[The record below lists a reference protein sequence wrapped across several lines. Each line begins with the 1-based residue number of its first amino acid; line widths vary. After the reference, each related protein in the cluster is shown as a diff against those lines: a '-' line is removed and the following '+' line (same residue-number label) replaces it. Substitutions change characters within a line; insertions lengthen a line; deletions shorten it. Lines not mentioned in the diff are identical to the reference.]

1 MVALNDEP
9 EVQFRRK
16 SDPSPNPPTRPHP
29 GFAQGSAEAS
39 IEDKPLKF
47 SPTLLFLFSI
57 VIPGLGQIFLGFF
70 FQAILF
76 FICAIGC
83 WYMLY
88 AFGADMYWPIIIA
101 HFGSAISAWLA
112 GKAREI

>member
-16 SDPSPNPPTRPHP
+16 SDPPPNPPTRPHN
-29 GFAQGSAEAS
+29 
-39 IEDKPLKF
+39 EDKP
-47 SPTLLFLFSI
+47 SPIPSAQLFLFSL

-70 FQAILF
+70 FQAVLF
-76 FICAIGC
+76 FAGAAGC

-112 GKAREI
+112 SKARKI